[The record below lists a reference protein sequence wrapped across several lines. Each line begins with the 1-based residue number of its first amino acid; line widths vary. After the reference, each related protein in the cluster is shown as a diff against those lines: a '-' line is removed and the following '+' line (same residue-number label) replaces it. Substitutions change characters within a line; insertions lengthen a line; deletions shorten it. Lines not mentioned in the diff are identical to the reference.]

1 MSERQH
7 EAHHPYDRLP
17 DAVTELFGEGATA
30 ESAYDLLTVDVPATE
45 WITALRTARD
55 ELGCS
60 YFDWLSAVDEPGT
73 GFRVCAHVAALGD
86 GTVRR
91 LMLRTTVPHEA
102 AVLPSAIDVYA
113 GAAWHERET
122 HEMFGVAFE
131 DHPGL
136 APLLLPEGFEG
147 HPLRKDFVLAARVA
161 KAWPGAKEP
170 GESEHGGPKRRT
182 MLPPGVPDPNEWG
195 PLKGQLPPATTRPG
209 RTARPAAT
217 ATDRPPRRTRS
228 ATEGS
233 AAQRP
238 QTGPPEASGPG
249 APESGVPAP
258 GAPAPEAPAPGTPAP
273 GGAASGPSGAASP
286 EAVQPP
292 PATTPPGDASPGDVP
307 PPAARP
313 RRSRSASDGSAS
325 QQQPPEADAPRPQRR
340 SRSASQGSAS
350 QRARATDA
358 PWHDAQP
365 AFDDPD
371 VSPGGPEAPAQS
383 RRPSDD
389 GPEAPSESQR
399 PSGGGPEA
407 PSESQRPSGDGPEAP
422 SQPRRPSDDGSEEPS
437 RPPKTSEGADAPS
450 QPRKPSDDDPGTPP
464 QPQRSSDDGPEAAN
478 SDAPSHPPKPS
489 ESGDTPSQP
498 LRRLRSGGPGAEPPV
513 WEGAGRGEAPRSG
526 PTPDPTEPRT
536 TPDPDPD
543 RPPTDEATPT
553 KPEPE
558 PEPQSQPKLNPDP
571 NPDPDNPH
579 PAGGDTE

>member
-7 EAHHPYDRLP
+7 RTHHPYDRLP
-17 DAVTELFGEGATA
+17 DAVTEVFGEEATA
-30 ESAYDLLTVDVPATE
+30 ESAYDLLTVDVPATK

-73 GFRVCAHVAALGD
+73 GFRVCAHVAALGG

-91 LMLRTTVPHEA
+91 LMLRTTVPHDA

-122 HEMFGVAFE
+122 HEMFGVTFE
-131 DHPGL
+131 GHPDL

-195 PLKGQLPPATTRPG
+195 PLKGQLPAATARPG
-209 RTARPAAT
+209 RAARPAVTT
-217 ATDRPPRRTRS
+217 ADRAPRRTRS
-228 ATEGS
+228 ASEGS

-238 QTGPPEASGPG
+238 QTGPPGASAPEASVPGTPVPG
-249 APESGVPAP
+249 ASAP
-258 GAPAPEAPAPGTPAP
+258 GAPAPDASAPGTPASGASAPGASAPGTPAP
-273 GGAASGPSGAASP
+273 GASAPGTSVPGTSAPEAPAPEASAPEAPAPEASVPGAPQPASPDAASP
-286 EAVQPP
+286 ETVSPS
-292 PATTPPGDASPGDVP
+292 PATAPPGDASAGDVP
-307 PPAARP
+307 PEAPQAAARP

-325 QQQPPEADAPRPQRR
+325 QQQNGPEASAPRPPRR

-365 AFDDPD
+365 AFDDP
-371 VSPGGPEAPAQS
+371 S
-383 RRPSDD
+383 
-389 GPEAPSESQR
+389 
-399 PSGGGPEA
+399 
-407 PSESQRPSGDGPEAP
+407 
-422 SQPRRPSDDGSEEPS
+422 
-437 RPPKTSEGADAPS
+437 
-450 QPRKPSDDDPGTPP
+450 
-464 QPQRSSDDGPEAAN
+464 
-478 SDAPSHPPKPS
+478 
-489 ESGDTPSQP
+489 SQP
-498 LRRLRSGGPGAEPPV
+498 LRRSRSGGPVAEPPV
-513 WEGAGRGEAPRSG
+513 REGAGRGEAPRSG
-526 PTPDPTEPRT
+526 PTPDP
-536 TPDPDPD
+536 DSDAA
-543 RPPTDEATPT
+543 TDEATPT
-553 KPEPE
+553 EPKPKPKPEP
-558 PEPQSQPKLNPDP
+558 
-571 NPDPDNPH
+571 DPDHPH

>member
-7 EAHHPYDRLP
+7 QAHHPYDRLP

-45 WITALRTARD
+45 WIAALRTARD

-91 LMLRTTVPHEA
+91 LMLRTTVPHDA

-195 PLKGQLPPATTRPG
+195 PLKGQLPPATARPG

-249 APESGVPAP
+249 APESGAP
-258 GAPAPEAPAPGTPAP
+258 ESGAPESRAPAPEAPGPGTPAP
-273 GGAASGPSGAASP
+273 GTSASGGAAPGPSAAASP
-286 EAVQPP
+286 EAVH
-292 PATTPPGDASPGDVP
+292 

-313 RRSRSASDGSAS
+313 RRTRSASDGSAS
-325 QQQPPEADAPRPQRR
+325 QQQPPEAAAPRPPRR

-365 AFDDPD
+365 AFDDPG
-371 VSPGGPEAPAQS
+371 VPPGGPEV
-383 RRPSDD
+383 
-389 GPEAPSESQR
+389 E
-399 PSGGGPEA
+399 GG
-407 PSESQRPSGDGPEAP
+407 
-422 SQPRRPSDDGSEEPS
+422 
-437 RPPKTSEGADAPS
+437 
-450 QPRKPSDDDPGTPP
+450 
-464 QPQRSSDDGPEAAN
+464 
-478 SDAPSHPPKPS
+478 DAPSHPPKPS
-489 ESGDTPSQP
+489 ESGDTPSEP
-498 LRRLRSGGPGAEPPV
+498 LRRLRSEGPGAEPPV
-513 WEGAGRGEAPRSG
+513 REGAGRGEAPRSG
-526 PTPDPTEPRT
+526 PTPDPT
-536 TPDPDPD
+536 
-543 RPPTDEATPT
+543 

-558 PEPQSQPKLNPDP
+558 SQPQPK
-571 NPDPDNPH
+571 PDPDHPDPDH
-579 PAGGDTE
+579 PAGGDPE